1 LIRSLILAAALLIA
15 APAAADPACG
25 TRAALVEQIQT
36 LDHVV
41 AFKLLTAQEA
51 TAAVNAVS
59 ELPPGVEITDGLG
72 VMLADG
78 TMVVATWHMGGE
90 CGHIRVPPHL
100 VEQALKAIAG
110 VGA

>member
-1 LIRSLILAAALLIA
+1 MIRSLILAAALLLA
-15 APAAADPACG
+15 APAQADPACG

-36 LDHVV
+36 LDHVI
-41 AFKLLTAQEA
+41 AFKLLTAQE
-51 TAAVNAVS
+51 TVAAINAVS
-59 ELPPGVEITDGLG
+59 ELPAGVEIVDGLG

-78 TMVVATWHMGGE
+78 TLVVATWHKDGE

-100 VEQALKAIAG
+100 VEQAIKAIAG